1 MEWLTSGETSAAIT
15 SYAIR
20 ATTGHG
26 RRPGPRPGRHPG
38 RPRPSLQR
46 RLAEAGS
53 GVRAVAAHPGI
64 ATTNLTSHI
73 GSIRGKLGR
82 GFKHLFND
90 EERGALPTLYAA
102 TQDVPGACYA
112 GPDGPAHL
120 RGYPRSEHRRKG
132 RGTRISHAGY
142 GSSQF
147 ASLRRCTRTTGDAA
161 PRQTRPHAP
170 GSPISAIRRCES
182 LPSTSHSV
190 ITLTDR
196 VQTGS
201 ADLRGAG

>member
-112 GPDGPAHL
+112 GPDGPTHL
-120 RGYPRSEHRRKG
+120 RGYPEI
-132 RGTRISHAGY
+132 GTPSKRA
-142 GSSQF
+142 
-147 ASLRRCTRTTGDAA
+147 GDADLA
-161 PRQTRPHAP
+161 RRLWEL
-170 GSPISAIRRCES
+170 SARLAQAVHQDNR
-182 LPSTSHSV
+182 
-190 ITLTDR
+190 
-196 VQTGS
+196 
-201 ADLRGAG
+201 